1 MTARRTPYDVI
12 CGAAAARRVAKP
24 DLVDITRV
32 LEARALADPPV
43 RVLAF
48 VQDVRFA
55 LPRVREVW
63 RRLAAAGT
71 DVTAYGRDLPAYV
84 AAGVAGVCLDDAD
97 RLVDVWA
104 LLVLWADGRAA
115 GFAADDV
122 GRDLDG
128 PVPDDQRDFDLA
140 ETEDPAVVRECLAEL
155 GLTAP

>member
-1 MTARRTPYDVI
+1 MTGRRTPYDVI
-12 CGAAAARRVAKP
+12 RGVAGARRVAKP
-24 DLVDITRV
+24 ELLRITRA

-43 RVLAF
+43 RALVF
-48 VQDVRFA
+48 VQDVRYA

-63 RRLAAAGT
+63 RTLAAAGT

-128 PVPDDQRDFDLA
+128 PIRDNERDFDLA
-140 ETEDPAVVRECLAEL
+140 ETEDAAVVRDCLAEL